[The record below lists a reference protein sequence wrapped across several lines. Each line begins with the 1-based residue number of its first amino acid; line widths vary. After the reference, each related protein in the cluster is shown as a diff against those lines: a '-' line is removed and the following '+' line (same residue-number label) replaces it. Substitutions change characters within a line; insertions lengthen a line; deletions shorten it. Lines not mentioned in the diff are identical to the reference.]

1 MLLRVLLVL
10 FIALTFAGGARAVSI
25 ADLSNQET
33 VQGLKEALVQGAD
46 KAVSQLG
53 ALDGFL
59 GNQKVKIPLPDSLR
73 RVERVMR
80 MMGMGA
86 QADDLVTNMNRA
98 AELAV
103 KEAKPLL
110 VDAVKKMG
118 VQDAKGILT
127 GGDDAATQYF
137 RRTTSDALTQKFL
150 PIVKKMTAKVNL
162 AQLYNQSAG
171 QAAMFGV
178 IDPKDAN
185 IDNYVT
191 SKALEGL
198 FLVIAEQERA
208 IRKDPVG

>member
-1 MLLRVLLVL
+1 MLVTVFLVL
-10 FIALTFAGGARAVSI
+10 FTALPFAGGARAVSI

-98 AELAV
+98 AALAG
-103 KEAKPLL
+103 KEAKPRL
-110 VDAVKKMG
+110 VAAVTRG
-118 VQDAKGILT
+118 
-127 GGDDAATQYF
+127 
-137 RRTTSDALTQKFL
+137 
-150 PIVKKMTAKVNL
+150 
-162 AQLYNQSAG
+162 
-171 QAAMFGV
+171 
-178 IDPKDAN
+178 
-185 IDNYVT
+185 
-191 SKALEGL
+191 
-198 FLVIAEQERA
+198 
-208 IRKDPVG
+208 